1 MVNIKAVA
9 LRAKVS
15 TATVSRALNDSPRCS
30 EETRRRVQQA
40 AKELGYHPNSIAKS
54 LRIQR
59 AGTIITVLND
69 IRNPVFADMIKG
81 MEDVAYRSGYSL
93 LIGNTDNSP
102 EREGRY
108 LNDFLSRKA
117 DGIILVT
124 PRVEESR
131 ILALREMMPV
141 VLINDPRRL
150 AEVPVIGI
158 DDYAAMREMTR
169 HMLQLGHR
177 RFAFIGGDD
186 VAGIAHRR
194 KQAFQDCLLQHG
206 IQNAPMLSTG
216 VTMQHGMDALSTL
229 LQQGG
234 ELPSAIVCYNDEV
247 AIGVMHCARAHGIS
261 IPEQLSV
268 CGFDDISTAQ
278 IVYPALTTIHQPTYQ
293 IGEMAATVLLNLLAE
308 DAPTMQTVFLPH
320 TLRMR
325 DSARRVAPEG
335 AR

>member
-15 TATVSRALNDSPRCS
+15 TATVSRVLNDSPRCS
-30 EETRRRVQQA
+30 EETRRRVQLA

-54 LRIQR
+54 LRMQR

-81 MEDVAYRSGYSL
+81 MEDAAYRSDYSL
-93 LIGNTDNSP
+93 LIGNTDNSL
-102 EREGRY
+102 EREERY

-124 PRVEESR
+124 PRVSENR

-141 VLINDPRRL
+141 VLINDPRRM

-158 DDYAAMREMTR
+158 DDYAAMREMTQ

-186 VAGIAHRR
+186 MAGIARR
-194 KQAFQDCLLQHG
+194 RRQAFLDCLHKVG
-206 IQNAPMLSTG
+206 IEGAPMLSTG

-229 LQQGG
+229 LEQGG
-234 ELPSAIVCYNDEV
+234 ELPSAIICYNDEV
-247 AIGVMHCARAHGIS
+247 AIGVMHCAREHGIS
-261 IPEQLSV
+261 IPDMLSIS
-268 CGFDDISTAQ
+268 GFDDISTAT
-278 IVYPALTTIHQPTYQ
+278 IVYPALTTVHQPTYQ
-293 IGEMAATVLLNLLAE
+293 VGEMAATVLLNLLTE
-308 DAPTMQTVFLPH
+308 DSPSMQTVFLPH
-320 TLRMR
+320 TLQIRN
-325 DSARRVAPEG
+325 SAKHVEP
-335 AR
+335 